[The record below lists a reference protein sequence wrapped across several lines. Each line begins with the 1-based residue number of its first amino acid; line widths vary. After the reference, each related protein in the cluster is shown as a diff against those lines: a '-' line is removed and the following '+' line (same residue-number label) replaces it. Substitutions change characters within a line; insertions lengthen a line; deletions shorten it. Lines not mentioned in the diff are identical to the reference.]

1 MRRIAVAVPLV
12 GAVFCAMMLSAD
24 ADEIVKAVTIQGRGE
39 LTICRSWFVYTSCA
53 THKVQLPESVA
64 VGDLVQLS
72 YGSNTKTHNFRISMI
87 RRQGDGCVMLSDQSG
102 AGENGERIKVGRCVI
117 PSEPTPNAR

>member
-1 MRRIAVAVPLV
+1 MRRTAVSAPLI
-12 GAVFCAMMLSAD
+12 GAIFCAAMLAAD

-39 LTICRSWFVYTSCA
+39 LTVCRSWLVYSSCT

-72 YGSNTKTHNFRISMI
+72 FGSNTKTHNFRISLI